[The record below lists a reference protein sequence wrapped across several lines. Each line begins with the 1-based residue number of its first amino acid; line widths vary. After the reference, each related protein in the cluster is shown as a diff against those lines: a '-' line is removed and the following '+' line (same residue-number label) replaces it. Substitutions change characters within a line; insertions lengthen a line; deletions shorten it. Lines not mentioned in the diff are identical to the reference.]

1 MEVLI
6 DNGFEGMADAMSVL
20 FNEAMQLERSA
31 FLDAGPY
38 ERSEGRRGYSN
49 GFKPKSM
56 RTRVGELALQIP
68 QVRDLEAGAEG
79 FYPKS
84 LERGLRSERALKLAI
99 AEMYVQGV
107 STRRV
112 AEITREMCGLDVS
125 STQVSRASQLLD
137 AELES
142 WRTRPLGCVPYVILD
157 ARYEKVRE
165 GGAVVDCA
173 VLVAIGVRED
183 GKRTILG
190 TSVSLSEAEA
200 HWRSFLEGLQERGLH
215 GTRFVVSDDHAGIRA
230 ALRARMPG
238 VKWQRCQFH
247 LQRNAFSYIP
257 RVSMRR
263 EVAAAIRSI
272 FNAPDRVEA
281 ERRLRQVVE
290 GYRAGAPRLS
300 SWIEENVP
308 EGLTVFELPADHR
321 VRLRTTHSLELL
333 NKTLKRRT
341 RVAALFPNAAA
352 VLRLVSAVL
361 IEVSEEWE
369 TGKLYLSMESR

>member
-1 MEVLI
+1 LEVLSE
-6 DNGFEGMADAMSVL
+6 NGFEGMAGAMAIL

-31 FLDAGPY
+31 FLEAGPY
-38 ERSEGRRGYSN
+38 ERSEDRRGYAN
-49 GFKPKSM
+49 GFKPKTM

-68 QVRDLEAGAEG
+68 QVRDLEPGSEG

-84 LERGLRSERALKLAI
+84 LERGLRSERALKTAI

-112 AEITREMCGLDVS
+112 TEITRAMCGLDVS

-137 AELES
+137 TELGS
-142 WRTRPLGCVPYVILD
+142 WRTRALGCVPYVILD
-157 ARYEKVRE
+157 ARYEKVRQ

-190 TSVSLSEAEA
+190 VSVSQSEAEA
-200 HWRSFLEGLQERGLH
+200 HWRDFLEGLQNRGLH

-247 LQRNAFSYIP
+247 LQRNAPAYIP

-272 FNAPDRVEA
+272 FNATDRVEA
-281 ERRLRQVVE
+281 ERRLRDVVKAYS
-290 GYRAGAPRLS
+290 GSAPKLAA
-300 SWIEENVP
+300 WMETNIP
-308 EGLTVFELPADHR
+308 EGLTIFELPVEHR
-321 VRLRTTHSLELL
+321 VRLRTTNSLELL

-341 RVAALFPNAAA
+341 RVAGLFPNDAAL
-352 VLRLVSAVL
+352 LRLVSAVL
-361 IEVSEEWE
+361 IEVCEEWE
-369 TGKLYLSMESR
+369 TGRIYLSLESR